1 MIMKNYNFIEILTQR
16 RPCASAFLQ
25 GSCKFPNIRGTVRFY
40 NAGRGKVLTVFDING
55 LPVESTKCS
64 QRFFAIHIHEKGT
77 CEGTADEPFS
87 EAGGHYNPCDCP
99 HPTHAGDLGVLF
111 ADCHGRAHS
120 AMFFDS
126 FSTSEIIGGSVIIH
140 KNPDDFMT
148 QPSGNAGER
157 IACGVIKKCK
167 M

>member
-1 MIMKNYNFIEILTQR
+1 MINSNFVNILMHR
-16 RPCASAFLQ
+16 RPCAIAALR
-25 GSCKFPNIRGTVRFY
+25 GSYKFPNIRGTVQFY
-40 NAGRGKVLTVFDING
+40 NAGRGKVLTVFTATG
-55 LPVESTKCS
+55 LPVESTRCA
-64 QRFFAIHIHEKGT
+64 QRFFAVHIHEKGT
-77 CEGTADEPFS
+77 CEGTIQEPFI
-87 EAGGHYNPCDCP
+87 EAGAHYNPCDCP

-111 ADCHGRAHS
+111 ADYQGKAQS

-126 FSTSEIIGGSVIIH
+126 FSINEIIGGSVIIH

-157 IACGVIKKCK
+157 IACGIIRKCK